1 MSNIPPSSSI
11 EQFGVDAIP
20 EEQRTGK
27 PRDIFTFL
35 CGGNLA
41 LSVMVFGW
49 VAISYG
55 LGWWATFSAITIGTF
70 IGSLIVL
77 PLSLLGFR
85 SSTNNSVTSG
95 AFFGV
100 RGRLVAS
107 AVGLLICLGY
117 ISLTVWTGGDALSA
131 TATRWLSIRSTST
144 WSVAAYALIALLI
157 VIVAISGYRLL
168 DQANKLI
175 IPIIALTMVLAI
187 VAFHHGFSFSYAG
200 TPKQYALSTFW
211 PTWILAALTAGAAG
225 PISYVT
231 LLGDWSRYISPSRHS
246 RHSIILWSWL
256 GLFVGL
262 AIPTIFGAFLSEVA
276 FDQNSFVGGV
286 VTSAPSWLLLP
297 LLIVGVVRSVG
308 QGALNL
314 YSMGLD
320 FDAIL
325 PRLKR
330 SQSTS
335 IMAGVSLCLVF
346 LGKFVWDAETSVTNF
361 VLFLTAMAT
370 PWAAITTVGYFKHR
384 GMFDLEA
391 LQVFNRRETGGLYW
405 FTSGWNLRAIVAWLA
420 GCSIG
425 VLSIST
431 ATFEGPIARALSGV
445 DASPL
450 TSGATAG
457 LIYWLFVR
465 NKEALIAS

>member
-1 MSNIPPSSSI
+1 MTTKHTSRAI
-11 EQFGVDAIP
+11 ELCGVDTIA
-20 EEQRTGK
+20 EQERTGS

-55 LGWWATFSAITIGTF
+55 LSWWATAFAIVVGTF
-70 IGSLIVL
+70 VGSIIVL
-77 PLSLLGFR
+77 PLALLGYK

-107 AVGLLICLGY
+107 AVGMLICLGY
-117 ISLTVWTGGDALSA
+117 MALTVWTGGDALSA
-131 TATRWLSIRSTST
+131 TIARWFSLKNTSMLSALT
-144 WSVAAYALIALLI
+144 YALIAL
-157 VIVAISGYRLL
+157 VIVGVAIVGYQLL
-168 DQANKLI
+168 DRANKLI
-175 IPIIALTMVLAI
+175 IPIMAITILLAI
-187 VAFHHGFSFSYAG
+187 IAFHHGFSFSYPG
-200 TPKQYALSTFW
+200 TPKQYALGTFW

-231 LLGDWSRYISPSRHS
+231 LLGDWSRYISPARHS
-246 RHSIILWSWL
+246 RQSLVMWSWL
-256 GLFVGL
+256 GLFLGL
-262 AIPTIFGAFLSEVA
+262 VLPTLFGAFLSEVA
-276 FDQNSFVGGV
+276 FDPQSFVGGV
-286 VTSAPSWLLLP
+286 VKAAPTWLLFP
-297 LLIVGVVRSVG
+297 LLLVGIVGSVG

-330 SQSTS
+330 WQSTA
-335 IMAGVSLCLVF
+335 IMAGLSLCLVF
-346 LGKFVWDAETSVTNF
+346 LGKFVWDAQNSVTNF

-370 PWAAITTVGYFKHR
+370 PWAAITTIGYFNHK
-384 GMFDLEA
+384 GDFDKDS
-391 LQVFNRRETGGLYW
+391 LQVFNRRTTGGLYW
-405 FTSGWNLRAIVAWLA
+405 FNAGWNLQAVFAWLF
-420 GCSIG
+420 GCAIG

-431 ATFEGPIARALSGV
+431 TSYEGPIAQALSGV

-450 TSGATAG
+450 TSGVTAG
-457 LIYWLFVR
+457 LLYWLLTRRAGITV
-465 NKEALIAS
+465 KP